1 MSRSLVEAAI
11 TVQTQD
17 AADAMFEQ
25 LVQEAIREN
34 DNMGRAEAIETVRD
48 NLGYFAGY
56 YDNGVR
62 ARVEKLYRCAHP
74 VFGPIATTQ
83 PPTPKE
89 ALALGMRA
97 KKGTIVTLAEFRKE
111 KVKA

>member
-1 MSRSLVEAAI
+1 MSMALVEAAI
-11 TVQTQD
+11 AVETQE

-56 YDNGVR
+56 YSNEVR
-62 ARVEKLYRCAHP
+62 ARVERLYRCAHP
-74 VFGPIATTQ
+74 VFGPISTTK
-83 PPTPKE
+83 PPTADE
-89 ALALGMRA
+89 ALKLGMMA
-97 KKGTIVTLAEFRKE
+97 SKGKIVTLAEFRKQ
-111 KVKA
+111 KVKS